1 MRTYHGR
8 GSPFQER
15 PHFSDLEI
23 DQMCEEALQKCGLLP
38 TTPAPIRIERFVE
51 KHFGVS
57 PVYEELPA
65 GVLGYTTFS
74 AKGVKSIHVG
84 NHLVDEGTKASER
97 RLNSTL
103 AHEAGHGLMHAYLFA
118 LQDAGLSLFGR
129 DSDVSPTKVL
139 CRDEER
145 QNRSSYD
152 GRWWELQANKAI
164 GSLLL
169 PRAVIQVALGPFLT
183 CLDDRGG
190 LTIPAGQREE
200 AARTLADVF
209 EVNPAVARLRLSS
222 RYPQLN

>member
-8 GSPFQER
+8 GGPFQER

-51 KHFGVS
+51 KHFGVT
-57 PVYEELPA
+57 PIYEDLPT

-74 AKGVKSIHVG
+74 ANGVKSIHVG
-84 NHLVDEGTKASER
+84 NHLVDERTKISER

-118 LQDAGLSLFGR
+118 LQEAGLSLFGR
-129 DSDVSPTKVL
+129 DSDVSRTKVL
-139 CRDEER
+139 CRDEEQ

-169 PRAVIQVALGPFLT
+169 PRAVFQVALSPFLT
-183 CLDDRGG
+183 CRDDMGG
-190 LTIPAGQREE
+190 LTISLGQREKV
-200 AARTLADVF
+200 ARTLADVF
-209 EVNPAVARLRLSS
+209 EVNPAVARLRLNSS
-222 RYPQLN
+222 YPQLN